1 MKNYEIT
8 IAAKAIDEKDI
19 LDFLDELFH
28 CSFERVELESVLQIK
43 EVEE

>member
-8 IAAKAIDEKDI
+8 IAAKAISEAD
-19 LDFLDELFH
+19 LLNFLDELFL
-28 CSFERVELESVLQIK
+28 CYFGGVELMSTLQIK

>member
-8 IAAKAIDEKDI
+8 IAAKAIDEADL

-28 CSFERVELESVLQIK
+28 SSFERVELESVLQIK

>member
-8 IAAKAIDEKDI
+8 IAAKAIDETD
-19 LDFLDELFH
+19 LLNFLDELFQ
-28 CSFERVELESVLQIK
+28 CYFEGVELMSALQIK